1 MQKAKTQKMK
11 KYKKKKKNTQK
22 RVKITNRAKIGKNAT
37 FIFYCTFFILHVFLA
52 GLKVP
57 LSQVR
62 EGGTVAPETKLSVT
76 QSFFKIQTPDFA
88 LKF

>member
-1 MQKAKTQKMK
+1 MQKAKTQKNEKVQK
-11 KYKKKKKNTQK
+11 KEKNTHK
-22 RVKITNRAKIGKNAT
+22 RVKITNRAKLGKNAT

-52 GLKVP
+52 GVKVP